1 MQNQLLGH
9 MNYIQVQELYRA
21 GNITA
26 AKAALVEALKK
37 GALAVFEKKSVI
49 RLNSEPLLEAYT
61 ALMPPDPKEWEVQE
75 IIRTG
80 NLKIIGQLDVP
91 AFSVAAQK
99 ALLDLGCMTVF
110 EQQFRRH
117 PEIGFCSE
125 VNRFIIASGNNEFAA
140 AYLRSVWLDREEEE
154 FLLAGNDIDLIR
166 LYFRKYDVY
175 AEMVERLGDY

>member
-1 MQNQLLGH
+1 
-9 MNYIQVQELYRA
+9 MNYIQVKELYRA

-37 GALAVFEKKSVI
+37 GALTVFEKKSVI
-49 RLNSEPLLEAYT
+49 RLNSEPLLEVYT

-110 EQQFRRH
+110 EQQFRNDVPALWVH
-117 PEIGFCSE
+117 
-125 VNRFIIASGNNEFAA
+125 IIIF
-140 AYLRSVWLDREEEE
+140 
-154 FLLAGNDIDLIR
+154 
-166 LYFRKYDVY
+166 
-175 AEMVERLGDY
+175 